1 MFFNDYAVSHKRLSE
16 LGFTPPSLLRLA
28 LKKTLMAVAVA
39 STVVI
44 LSHLYEISRRGP
56 GDVM

>member
-1 MFFNDYAVSHKRLSE
+1 MFFNDYVVSHKRLSE

-44 LSHLYEISRRGP
+44 LSYLYEISRRDSG
-56 GDVM
+56 